1 MSVTY
6 YIMAKVNEVYRIYTN
21 DTSWKDID
29 VTAVRD
35 EDVVD
40 YTISES
46 VNLSEENVGDLGHGL
61 DLTSVTNQRLY
72 NEDGVSDT
80 EEAPEE

>member
-1 MSVTY
+1 
-6 YIMAKVNEVYRIYTN
+6 MAKVNEVYRIYTN
-21 DTSWKDID
+21 DTSWKDIN

-46 VNLSEENVGDLGHGL
+46 VNLSKENVGDLGHGL
-61 DLTSVTNQRLY
+61 KLSSVTSQRLY
-72 NEDGVSDT
+72 NESGVSDT